1 MLAGM
6 LTVSLKSIQ
15 QCKNKIVMTALRHMR
30 YKVSY
35 AFFALKIRKMEDMK
49 MSEAMENPFV
59 LYKSSIRWG
68 GIN

>member
-1 MLAGM
+1 
-6 LTVSLKSIQ
+6 
-15 QCKNKIVMTALRHMR
+15 MR

-59 LYKSSIRWG
+59 LYKSSIGWG

>member
-1 MLAGM
+1 
-6 LTVSLKSIQ
+6 
-15 QCKNKIVMTALRHMR
+15 MTAVRPMT